1 MASSQFLLRQ
11 VCCPKGSHWQLGL
24 IYEYRAHHQCSA
36 SMGLAL
42 FDQQILYN
50 SLSLVLGG
58 VKKMARYVNV
68 GKSFAKNYAD
78 LIVGC

>member
-36 SMGLAL
+36 SMDLAL

-50 SLSLVLGG
+50 SLSLVFEG
-58 VKKMARYVNV
+58 VKNGQICQCRQKFCQ
-68 GKSFAKNYAD
+68 K
-78 LIVGC
+78 LC

>member
-50 SLSLVLGG
+50 SLSLVFGG
-58 VKKMARYVNV
+58 VKKWPDM
-68 GKSFAKNYAD
+68 SMSAKVLPKIM
-78 LIVGC
+78 LI